1 MLSNFVPQLISLLF
15 SLPCVLIAVTFHEV
29 AHGYAAN
36 RLGDPT
42 AASLGRLSLNPL
54 KHLDPI
60 GTLCMLLFRF
70 GWARPVPINT
80 RYFKKPR
87 RDMAIVALAGPLTN
101 IALAFLG
108 VLLYHIVGA
117 LADLLPYSTGGSFGA
132 NALSLLILF
141 LSYFFQLNASFAI
154 FNLIPI
160 PPLDGSRL
168 LTLILPPKW
177 SFKLMEYERWI
188 ALGMLVLLYLGIL
201 DGPLSFLV
209 NGLLGGMDFLVSLIP
224 FL

>member
-15 SLPCVLIAVTFHEV
+15 SLPCVLIAITFHEV
-29 AHGYAAN
+29 AHGYAAY

-42 AASLGRLSLNPL
+42 AASLGRLTLNPL
-54 KHLDPI
+54 KHLDPL

-70 GWARPVPINT
+70 GWARPVPINS

-101 IALAFLG
+101 IGLAFLG
-108 VLLYHIVGA
+108 MLLYHIAGA
-117 LADLLPYSTGGSFGA
+117 VSSLLPQTGGRSFGA
-132 NALSLLILF
+132 TAMGLLIVF

-154 FNLIPI
+154 FNLLPI

-177 SFKLMEYERWI
+177 YFKIMEYERWI
-188 ALGMLVLLYLGIL
+188 ALGMLVLLYIGVL

-209 NGLLGGMDFLVSLIP
+209 NGLLGAMDWIISLIP